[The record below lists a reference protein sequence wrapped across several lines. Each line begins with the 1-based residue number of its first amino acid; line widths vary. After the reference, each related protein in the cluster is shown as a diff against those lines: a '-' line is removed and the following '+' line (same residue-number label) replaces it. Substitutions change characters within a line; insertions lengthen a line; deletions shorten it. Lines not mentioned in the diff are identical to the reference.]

1 MFVTMKIVEKTLPA
15 SELPAAW
22 QREGEFAPTDRVR
35 VRIEPE
41 DRELAEAATL
51 IETMKIVGRRARV
64 RGLTPAK
71 LDQILK
77 ET

>member
-1 MFVTMKIVEKTLPA
+1 MKTVYKTVPA

-22 QREGEFAPTDRVR
+22 REEGGFAPTDRVV

-51 IETMKIVGRRARV
+51 PELMNIIGRRAQA
-64 RGLTPAK
+64 RGLTPE
-71 LDQILK
+71 ILEEILNEK
-77 ET
+77 